1 MGKPLR
7 YYSDTWKQGYYFCL
21 GWNPVSMEKYLS
33 KHGIKEDLHD
43 GSEGGCW
50 FE

>member
-21 GWNPVSMEKYLS
+21 
-33 KHGIKEDLHD
+33 IKMAD
-43 GSEGGCW
+43 GMGGY
-50 FE
+50 E